1 LGYWSEPRC
10 CRFWWWPRR
19 ERGADIP
26 SDLGQ
31 ASNAS
36 QHQNRR
42 NPPGASQKGRLA
54 ASLARCSP
62 LKGMRLSRSL
72 PSAPS
77 DFYAWPT
84 PVSKQSPNPRS
95 IASQLILLFTLAAAL
110 LLACGLGVFYWVVVR
125 HAFAEDNAVLAD
137 KVDALQTS
145 FEQRGGLDAV
155 AAEINTA
162 GSRQRAPFL
171 VRVLDPAGTTIGQTT
186 GMERLLPANIFPP
199 VASREIAAPAERRV
213 AGKSFALTTR
223 RAFAD
228 GQQFT
233 IQVAQDRSSDEQV
246 ERKFGILVLVVLSG
260 SILASIL
267 IAIPVTRR
275 GLRPLEEMKRS
286 LERIG
291 PTHLNERVASA
302 NWPRE
307 LQPMAFAFDEML
319 KRLDDSFTRLSQ
331 FSADLAHELRTPI
344 ANMLGE
350 AQVALSRD
358 RNCAEY
364 RETIESTIGE
374 CERLS
379 GIVDNLLF
387 VARAD
392 AAREPVERKQFDAR
406 PAVEKIAAFYETI
419 AEDRHVAINCSGQGQ
434 ISADPALFE
443 RAVGNLVDNALRF
456 TPENGSIQ
464 IALSEHAKDF
474 EVAVSDNG
482 SGIAPEHLP
491 RVFDRFYRAESSR
504 GSDGAGLGLALVKSI
519 VDLHGGTARIQS
531 EMGRGTI
538 VSLTFPKGAQPPTAQ
553 PAPAS

>member
-1 LGYWSEPRC
+1 MWSC
-10 CRFWWWPRR
+10 AAC
-19 ERGADIP
+19 
-26 SDLGQ
+26 GQ
-31 ASNAS
+31 
-36 QHQNRR
+36 RWTI
-42 NPPGASQKGRLA
+42 RLRPNWSIRSA
-54 ASLARCSP
+54 AWV
-62 LKGMRLSRSL
+62 M
-72 PSAPS
+72 
-77 DFYAWPT
+77 F
-84 PVSKQSPNPRS
+84 SKRPEPRS

-125 HAFAEDNAVLAD
+125 HAFAKDNAVLAN
-137 KVDALQTS
+137 KVDALKTS
-145 FEQRGGLDAV
+145 FEQRGGLEAV

-162 GSRQRAPFL
+162 GSRKRAPFL
-171 VRVLDPAGTTIGQTT
+171 VRVLDPTGATIGQTT
-186 GMERLLPANIFPP
+186 GMETLLPANIFPP
-199 VASREIAAPAERRV
+199 VASGEIPVPTEHRV

-223 RAFAD
+223 RAVAD

-246 ERKFGILVLVVLSG
+246 ERRFGILALVVLSG
-260 SILASIL
+260 SILASVL

-275 GLRPLEEMKRS
+275 GLRPLEEMKLS

-307 LQPMAFAFDEML
+307 LQPMAMAFDEML

-344 ANMLGE
+344 ANILGE

-358 RNCAEY
+358 RSSAEY

-387 VARAD
+387 VARVD
-392 AAREPVERKQFDAR
+392 AAREPIAPMRFDAR
-406 PAVEKIAAFYETI
+406 AAVEKIASFYQMIADDHHVTI
-419 AEDRHVAINCSGQGQ
+419 RCSGEGQ
-434 ISADPALFE
+434 IYADSALFE

-456 TPENGSIQ
+456 TPANGSIQ
-464 IALSEHAKDF
+464 IAIAEHAANF
-474 EVAVSDNG
+474 EVVVSDTG
-482 SGIAPEHLP
+482 CGIAPEHLP

-519 VDLHGGTARIQS
+519 VDLHGGSARIQS
-531 EMGRGTI
+531 EVGRGTTVTLI
-538 VSLTFPKGAQPPTAQ
+538 FPNKPL
-553 PAPAS
+553 

>member
-1 LGYWSEPRC
+1 
-10 CRFWWWPRR
+10 
-19 ERGADIP
+19 
-26 SDLGQ
+26 
-31 ASNAS
+31 
-36 QHQNRR
+36 
-42 NPPGASQKGRLA
+42 
-54 ASLARCSP
+54 
-62 LKGMRLSRSL
+62 
-72 PSAPS
+72 
-77 DFYAWPT
+77 
-84 PVSKQSPNPRS
+84 
-95 IASQLILLFTLAAAL
+95 
-110 LLACGLGVFYWVVVR
+110 
-125 HAFAEDNAVLAD
+125 
-137 KVDALQTS
+137 LQTS
-145 FEQRGGLDAV
+145 FEQRGGLVAV
-155 AAEINTA
+155 AAEIDAA
-162 GSRQRAPFL
+162 GSRQRAPFM
-171 VRVLDPAGTTIGQTT
+171 VRVLDPAGATIGQTT
-186 GMERLLPANIFPP
+186 GMETLLPANIFPP
-199 VASREIAAPAERRV
+199 VASRETAAPSEHRV
-213 AGKSFALTTR
+213 DGKLFALTTR
-223 RAFAD
+223 HAHAG

-291 PTHLNERVASA
+291 PTHLNERVAPA

-307 LQPMAFAFDEML
+307 LQPLAIAFDEML

-358 RNCAEY
+358 RSAAEY

-392 AAREPVERKQFDAR
+392 AATEPVERIRFDAR
-406 PAVEKIAAFYETI
+406 AAVEKIAAFYETI

-464 IALSEHAKDF
+464 IALAERTNDF

-482 SGIAPEHLP
+482 SGVAPEHLP
-491 RVFDRFYRAESSR
+491 RVFDRFYRAEPSR

-519 VDLHGGTARIQS
+519 VDLHGGTARIRS
-531 EMGRGTI
+531 EVGRGTT
-538 VSLTFPKGAQPPTAQ
+538 VSITFPKGA
-553 PAPAS
+553 